1 MTASDEADVTG
12 FDPWVPAEQGERSA
26 NGDSGAQDVSY
37 VCEQGGISCG
47 EVVQLPAV
55 CLVTGV
61 VTNLVPFYLPLTT
74 TGPGN
79 GILRIAGVNFL
90 LGGFVMFVVT
100 AAGDLWGTWSLSAVN
115 YVAGLAG
122 MVLGS
127 LLYFFSQSRQ
137 VCHVLGFLCRSRR
150 MVWRGGEVVLW
161 MAWAG
166 WSCVVSMNPV
176 YPTWVYLAG
185 AGVVIAGTYWIQ
197 RVLLGG
203 LQLRAT
209 ALPDKRFLVQGFS
222 GSVLDRLRGKSESA

>member
-1 MTASDEADVTG
+1 MQAGDDAEVDD
-12 FDPWVPAEQGERSA
+12 FDPWLPAEQRERA
-26 NGDSGAQDVSY
+26 PGWETELPGAGYD
-37 VCEQGGISCG
+37 CEQDGIICG

-61 VTNLVPFYLPLTT
+61 TTNLVPFYLSVTT

-90 LGGFVMFVVT
+90 LGGFVLFVVT

-115 YVAGLAG
+115 YIAGLTG
-122 MVLGS
+122 MLLGS

-150 MVWRGGEVVLW
+150 LVWRGGEVVLW

-166 WSCVVSMNPV
+166 WNCVISMNPV
-176 YPTWVYLAG
+176 YPTWVYLMG
-185 AGVVIAGTYWIQ
+185 AGVVIASTFGIQ

-203 LQLRAT
+203 LQLRAKE
-209 ALPDKRFLVQGFS
+209 LPGKRFLVQGFS
-222 GSVLDRLRGKSESA
+222 RSVLDRLRGEA

>member
-1 MTASDEADVTG
+1 MQAGDDAEVDD
-12 FDPWVPAEQGERSA
+12 FNPWLPAEHEERSP
-26 NGDSGAQDVSY
+26 GWEIELPSTGY
-37 VCEQGGISCG
+37 VCEQDGIICG

-55 CLVTGV
+55 CLVSGV
-61 VTNLVPFYLPLTT
+61 TTNLVPFYLPLTT

-222 GSVLDRLRGKSESA
+222 RSVLDRLRGQV